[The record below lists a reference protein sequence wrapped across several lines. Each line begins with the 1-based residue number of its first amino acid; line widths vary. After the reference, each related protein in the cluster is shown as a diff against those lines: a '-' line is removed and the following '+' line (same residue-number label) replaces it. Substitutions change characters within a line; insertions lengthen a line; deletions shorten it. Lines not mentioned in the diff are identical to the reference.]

1 MTLTCIASDGTEVT
15 VRTAVLYDAAG
26 KLIGADE
33 YKGKTLDVRGIVDLY
48 DGKYQI
54 RVFSADDITIVK

>member
-1 MTLTCIASDGTEVT
+1 MT